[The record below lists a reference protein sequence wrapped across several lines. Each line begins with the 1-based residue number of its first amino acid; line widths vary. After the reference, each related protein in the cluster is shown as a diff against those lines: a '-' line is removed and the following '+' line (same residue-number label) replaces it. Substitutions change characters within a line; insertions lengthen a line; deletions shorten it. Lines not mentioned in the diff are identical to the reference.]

1 MKMRLFV
8 GGILVGIGIG
18 INVGGMLI
26 DVSAGEFGQSRYPQG
41 LALLLALVGGVSA
54 GSAFRSSLNTSSLRP

>member
-1 MKMRLFV
+1 MKMRLFL

-26 DVSAGEFGQSRYPQG
+26 DVSAGESGQSRIPQG
-41 LALLLALVGGVSA
+41 IALLLALVGGVAA
-54 GSAFRSSLNTSSLRP
+54 GSAFRSSVNSSPPRP